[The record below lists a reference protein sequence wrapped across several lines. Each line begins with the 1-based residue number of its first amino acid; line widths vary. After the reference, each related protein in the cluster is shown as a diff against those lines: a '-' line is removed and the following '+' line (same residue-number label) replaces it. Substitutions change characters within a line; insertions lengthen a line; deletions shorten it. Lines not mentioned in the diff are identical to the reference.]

1 MILARKPTDK
11 LTELKTSTKAKNEER
26 KKPPLR
32 LRGYI
37 KIGRKS
43 WNQIILYG

>member
-26 KKPPLR
+26 KSR
-32 LRGYI
+32 HCGYEAI
-37 KIGRKS
+37 
-43 WNQIILYG
+43 